1 MNKEIKV
8 SVLVYCYNHGEYIK
22 QCIDSILAQ
31 NTSFEYEIIIH
42 DDASKDNSIQ
52 IIEEYTRLYPGKIRS
67 YVESS
72 PKFLSNP
79 YMFFYSHMLHLAKGK
94 YIALIESDDFWNDT
108 NKLQK
113 QFEMMERHKE
123 CSICVHTVQLLNC
136 INGEIMGVVPY
147 KGIISVKESVIKGEK
162 IVYRWIREGAF
173 FALNSYFI
181 RRNSIEEKDVPKFV
195 LIANGIDFVKVL
207 EAILKGDILFL
218 PEEMGVKRV
227 YNHGSLSQQN
237 KEKSIAEKADTIK
250 KMNQILESF
259 DEYSN
264 YKYHAEV
271 ENVILYNKV
280 KILLVLNGQIEEK
293 SIIDFYTGKVV
304 GKYMC
309 YIYAIRNRVK
319 SLLVQN
325 KLIYDF
331 EIKRTKKNLEK
342 RIMILNEQKMF

>member
-22 QCIDSILAQ
+22 QCIESILAQ

-52 IIEEYTRLYPGKIRS
+52 IIEEYMQLYPGKIRS

-72 PKFLSNP
+72 PKFLSDP
-79 YMFFYSHMLHLAKGK
+79 YMFFYSHMMHLAKGK
-94 YIALIESDDFWNDT
+94 YIALVEGDDFWNDS

-113 QFEMMERHKE
+113 QFEMMEIHKE

-136 INGEIMGVVPY
+136 INGEKMGVVPG
-147 KGIISVKESVIKGEK
+147 KGIISAKESIIKGEK
-162 IVYRWIREGAF
+162 IVYRWIREGTF
-173 FALNSYFI
+173 FALNSYFL
-181 RRNSIEEKDVPKFV
+181 RRTSIEEKDVPKFV
-195 LIANGIDFVKVL
+195 LIAKGIDFVKVL
-207 EAILKGDILFL
+207 EAMLKGDILFL

-237 KEKSIAEKADTIK
+237 KEKSIEKKVDSMK
-250 KMNQILESF
+250 EMNLILESF
-259 DEYSN
+259 DEYSD

-280 KILLVLNGQIEEK
+280 KILLLLNGQIEEN

-304 GKYMC
+304 GKYRS
-309 YIYAIRNRVK
+309 YIYLIRNKIK
-319 SLLVQN
+319 SLLV
-325 KLIYDF
+325 KSKIIYRF
-331 EIKRTKKNLEK
+331 ELKQTKKNLEK
-342 RIMILNEQKMF
+342 KLMILNA